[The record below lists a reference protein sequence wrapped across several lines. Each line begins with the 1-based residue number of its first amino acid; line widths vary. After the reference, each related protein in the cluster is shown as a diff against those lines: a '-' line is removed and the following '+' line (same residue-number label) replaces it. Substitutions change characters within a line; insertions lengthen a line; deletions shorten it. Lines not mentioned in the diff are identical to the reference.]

1 MTSDKTYAIEQ
12 RLNALVTKVNS
23 MKSSLLPIINAGNA
37 SFLSGLS
44 MLPHQTT
51 ANAQDTNTGPYW
63 ITGER
68 SYQADLATAVNNLQS
83 NLQSHGYQS

>member
-1 MTSDKTYAIEQ
+1 VASDKTYALEQ
-12 RLNALVTKVNS
+12 RLNALVTKVNAI
-23 MKSSLLPIINAGNA
+23 KSALLPIINAGNA

-44 MLPHQTT
+44 ELPHQTT
-51 ANAQDTNTGPYW
+51 NNLLDTNTGPYW

-83 NLQSHGYQS
+83 NLQGHGYQA